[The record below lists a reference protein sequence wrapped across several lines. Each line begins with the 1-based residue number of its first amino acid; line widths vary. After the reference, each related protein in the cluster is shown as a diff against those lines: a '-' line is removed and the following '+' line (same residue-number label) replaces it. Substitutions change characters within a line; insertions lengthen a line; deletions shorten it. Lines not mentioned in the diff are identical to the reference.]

1 MNTRLRPH
9 PKRLSTGVSLVEL
22 LVSVTISFV
31 LMIALV
37 QVLLASMLV
46 DSSSTDVSRMQES
59 GRNAL
64 DFMGRA
70 VRQAGARVDVNED
83 FVGTTVDAV
92 AGSPVY
98 GVDAANSAPDTIRL
112 QFEAQAGD
120 LDCAG
125 NAATAGAMMNFT
137 FAIQTTATSPTLTC
151 TDAAGVSTVIAAHV
165 EDMQILYGI
174 DAARAGTIDSYKS
187 NPTATEFG
195 QVAAVRFFL
204 VVRSPSAN
212 GAANKTQTYML
223 NDTKVTKTDGFLRQ
237 VYSTTF
243 TVRNQAG

>member
-1 MNTRLRPH
+1 MNVRVVPQSRRLNA
-9 PKRLSTGVSLVEL
+9 GVSLVEL
-22 LVSVTISFV
+22 MVSVTISFV
-31 LMIALV
+31 LMIALL

-46 DSSSTDVSRMQES
+46 DSSSSDVSRMQES

-70 VRQAGARVDVNED
+70 VRQAGARVDVNEA

-98 GVDAANSAPDTIRL
+98 GVDAASDAPDTIRL

-125 NAATAGAMMNFT
+125 NAAVAGDMMNFT
-137 FAIQTTATSPTLTC
+137 FAIQTTVTPPALTC
-151 TDAAGVSTVIAAHV
+151 TDAAAISTVVATHI
-165 EDMQILYGI
+165 EDMQIFYGI
-174 DAARAGTIDSYKS
+174 DAARDGIIDSYTS
-187 NPTATEFG
+187 NPTAIEFG

-204 VVRSPSAN
+204 VVRGPSAN
-212 GAANKTQTYML
+212 VAANKTQTYIL
-223 NDTKVTKTDGFLRQ
+223 NGTKITKTDGFLRQ